1 MRKAS
6 YVSRILLSTFGT
18 KLILLWLITLLVSFG
33 FSMSIGIARDQLVT
47 QSYYLH
53 DDMRDLAFFADTTA
67 AYYPD
72 VQGRA
77 SAMRKLQDVLTSW
90 PGMQAVYAQTTL
102 EDASQ
107 GIVCYAYPSALLRR
121 LHLPTSQHGV
131 EVGAGGGERSVWL
144 DNRLAGQYHPG
155 EEISLDLDMGDGHTF
170 RQTFTVAGFLNDEN
184 VHYDFDTGSSAET
197 YSADFVARNPSNY
210 ICVTASDGV
219 FSDSAFDGLRSSA
232 KFLLPED
239 GDCIAAWKELA
250 RQQGAGFVSSMA
262 DILQNDRENISL
274 MTTPVLILCVIMMVL
289 TLVGL
294 IGTQMQLMN
303 QYKQVAFSLAM
314 GGMEWRTW
322 KTAWLAIFCI
332 PLFVASAIGASLG
345 SAWESIVMLQGIR
358 FISPLAAAVSI
369 GTVLLSVLGIL
380 PNISRWS
387 RIDINEFRRLSE

>member
-6 YVSRILLSTFGT
+6 YVSRVLLSTVGA
-18 KLILLWLITLLVSFG
+18 KLILLWFIALLVSFG
-33 FSMSIGIARDQLVT
+33 LSMSIGIARDHLDT
-47 QSYYLH
+47 QSYYLN
-53 DDMRDLAFFADTTA
+53 DDMRDLAFFVDTTA

-77 SAMRKLQDVLTSW
+77 NAMRKLQDVLASW

-102 EDASQ
+102 EDAGQ

-121 LHLPTSQHGV
+121 LHLPTSRQGV
-131 EVGAGGGERSVWL
+131 EVGAGGGEGAVWL
-144 DNRLAGQYHPG
+144 DNRLAGQYRPG
-155 EEISLDLDMGDGHTF
+155 DEISLDLDLGDGRAF

-219 FSDSAFDGLRSSA
+219 FSDAAFDGLRSCA
-232 KFLLPED
+232 KFLLPEN

-250 RQQGAGFVSSMA
+250 RQQGAGFVSSMT
-262 DILQNDRENISL
+262 DILQNDREAIGL
-274 MTTPVLILCVIMMVL
+274 MTTPVLILCIIMMAL

-294 IGTQMQLMN
+294 VGTQMQLMN
-303 QYKQVAFSLAM
+303 QYRQAAFSLVM
-314 GGMEWRTW
+314 CGMAWRTW
-322 KTAWLAIFCI
+322 KVAWLATFCI
-332 PLFVASAIGASLG
+332 PLFIASAIGASLG
-345 SAWESIVMLQGIR
+345 SAWESVVMLRGIR
-358 FISPLAAAVSI
+358 FVSPLTAAVSI
-369 GTVLLSVLGIL
+369 GTVLLSILGIL